1 MAFKPAMREEEL
13 WVGEMAGVEVDG
25 QRVLLLN
32 VDGQV
37 CAYEDRCGHRA
48 VLLSQQGRLL
58 GRRLVC
64 RAHEW
69 TYDAC
74 TGRGVNPDSVS
85 LRRYAV
91 EIAGGEIRVDVDVA

>member
-1 MAFKPAMREEEL
+1 MAFKPAMREEDL
-13 WVGEMAGVEVDG
+13 WIGEMAGVDVDG
-25 QRVLLLN
+25 QRVLLVN
-32 VDGQV
+32 IDGEV
-37 CAYEDRCGHRA
+37 HAFEDRCGHRA
-48 VLLSQQGRLL
+48 MLLSQGRLL

-64 RAHEW
+64 RAHDW

-74 TGRGVNPDSVS
+74 TGLGVNPDNVS

>member
-1 MAFKPAMREEEL
+1 MPFKPAMRSEDL
-13 WVGEMAGVEVDG
+13 WIGEMAGVEVDG
-25 QRVLLLN
+25 HEVLLIN
-32 VDGQV
+32 IDGQV
-37 CAYEDRCGHRA
+37 HAYEDRCQHRA
-48 VLLSQQGRLL
+48 MRLSSGRLL

-74 TGRGVNPDSVS
+74 TGCGVNPNSVS

-91 EIAGGEIRVDVDVA
+91 EIAGGEIRVDVDAA